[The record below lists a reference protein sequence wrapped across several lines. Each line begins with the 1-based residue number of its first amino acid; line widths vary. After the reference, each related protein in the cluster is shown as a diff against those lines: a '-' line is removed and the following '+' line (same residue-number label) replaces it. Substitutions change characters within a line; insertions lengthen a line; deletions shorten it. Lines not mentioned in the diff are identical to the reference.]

1 MTIKEFMD
9 GIQLPKDAQAAAV
22 QIPLPKE
29 EFVRMNRLFWQDI
42 PAFWEETEKK
52 QNAPQW
58 FLRFYTTM
66 GPECF
71 SRFREAG
78 ISQDIFFA
86 TLKDITIWARAFY
99 QRHGSYGISQ
109 AQWAAKGMRM
119 EVLRLGRLQ
128 FEPSLLSEGVPVL
141 KVHIPEDGPLKKE
154 EVMDSFRQAKDFF
167 SSRISS
173 DSQARSSW
181 TFFTCESWLLFPDL
195 ASLLPENS
203 NILQFQKLFQITETV
218 LSSRQAEE
226 RIFGFLSDNPADYP
240 AKTSLQKHAREYL
253 MKGKKLGIGEGRRP
267 FL

>member
-86 TLKDITIWARAFY
+86 TLKDITGTPSER
-99 QRHGSYGISQ
+99 RDGSN
-109 AQWAAKGMRM
+109 W
-119 EVLRLGRLQ
+119 
-128 FEPSLLSEGVPVL
+128 
-141 KVHIPEDGPLKKE
+141 
-154 EVMDSFRQAKDFF
+154 
-167 SSRISS
+167 
-173 DSQARSSW
+173 
-181 TFFTCESWLLFPDL
+181 
-195 ASLLPENS
+195 
-203 NILQFQKLFQITETV
+203 
-218 LSSRQAEE
+218 
-226 RIFGFLSDNPADYP
+226 
-240 AKTSLQKHAREYL
+240 
-253 MKGKKLGIGEGRRP
+253 RRP
-267 FL
+267 RRRTSMRIPFAAHRAWEMP